1 MILSFHYSLKL
12 CHFLPCRLG
21 EVAEGENKAHIIV
34 FRLANFAEGQKLHLM
49 DAGVSFYYLAKGHS
63 IFFRIVYRGD
73 NDLSYGRG
81 DALIV
86 EIIEKFKGRRNRTA
100 DVFAVLAVG
109 GVFHVK
115 KHHVGMGEKLPYFIV
130 KDDTGGIEAG
140 VDLLFVAKPEYLSAE
155 LSLHERLAAGEGD
168 AAFLAE
174 IFAVSFRSFHY
185 ILGSILSSRHRVPG
199 IGIMAAP
206 ASEGTARKER
216 YEAYPRAVYCT
227 ETLYGMDLSYHT
239 DSWNV
244 LEITSFCCSRESLLK
259 LTA

>member
-1 MILSFHYSLKL
+1 ML
-12 CHFLPCRLG
+12 HFFSAGLG
-21 EVAEGENKAHIIV
+21 EVTEGENKAYVII
-34 FRLANFAEGQKLHLM
+34 FRPANFAEGQKLHLI
-49 DAGVSFYYLAKGHS
+49 DAGVLFYNLAKCDR
-63 IFFRIVYRGD
+63 IFLGIVYRGD

-81 DALIV
+81 DSLLV

-115 KHHVGMGEKLPYFIV
+115 KHPVGMGKKLPYLIV

-140 VDLLFVAKPEYLSAE
+140 IDSLFVAKPEYLSAE
-155 LSLHERLAAGEGD
+155 LSLHEGFAAGKGD
-168 AAFLAE
+168 AALLAE
-174 IFAVSFRSFHY
+174 IFAVSLRSFHY